1 MRETRRGPTGPGPA
15 RYLHAAAVGLR
26 LRPQP
31 LAVAALGAVPTGH
44 GLLQLRLPL
53 HAAGGPPSAAAAA
66 ATAAAAAAASTASA
80 GQELR
85 LWLLLRGLAALR
97 HPRRRSP
104 GRPPPR
110 SPRSVTATPGAAG

>member
-66 ATAAAAAAASTASA
+66 ATAAAAAASTASA